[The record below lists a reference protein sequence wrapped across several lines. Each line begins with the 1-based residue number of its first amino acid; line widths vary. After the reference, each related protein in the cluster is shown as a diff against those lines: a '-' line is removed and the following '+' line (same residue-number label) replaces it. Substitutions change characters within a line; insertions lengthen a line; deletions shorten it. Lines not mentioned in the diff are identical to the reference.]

1 MELNGNKKKNIKRI
15 EPSKVEIKSLIEY
28 YQNGLYKNAENLAH
42 SIAKDFPKHQF
53 AWKVL
58 GVIYKKTGRVSESL
72 AVTKKAVK
80 LSPKDAQAH
89 LNLGIIFKELGKL
102 NDAEDKIEEI
112 ISQAKSMTINGVK
125 HPRQMFQW
133 TTAELKAV
141 GIVPVTTT
149 GTPLNGDYYIEKS
162 EEFAIAGDK
171 NSVVRT
177 IGVKVADKKLDD
189 EDSINS
195 RLYVPRLS
203 SILERQF
210 TRTRL
215 PG

>member
-1 MELNGNKKKNIKRI
+1 MERNGNKKKNIKSI

-89 LNLGIIFKELGKL
+89 LNLGIIFKELRKL
-102 NDAEDKIEEI
+102 NDAEDSYKQAILFKSNYAEAHNNLGNVLEEMGRLESKEAQSLFGSELISNSRIPPFI
-112 ISQAKSMTINGVK
+112 IS
-125 HPRQMFQW
+125 
-133 TTAELKAV
+133 E
-141 GIVPVTTT
+141 
-149 GTPLNGDYYIEKS
+149 
-162 EEFAIAGDK
+162 
-171 NSVVRT
+171 
-177 IGVKVADKKLDD
+177 
-189 EDSINS
+189 
-195 RLYVPRLS
+195 
-203 SILERQF
+203 
-210 TRTRL
+210 
-215 PG
+215 